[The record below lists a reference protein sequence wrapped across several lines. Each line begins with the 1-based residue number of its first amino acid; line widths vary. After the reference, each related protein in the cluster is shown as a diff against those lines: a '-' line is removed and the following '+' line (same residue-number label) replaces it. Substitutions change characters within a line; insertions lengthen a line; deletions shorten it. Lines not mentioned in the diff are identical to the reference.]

1 MCYNSLMTKTVFI
14 LSLAAA
20 LIVPTFGETLRLK
33 YQTTVDVLDDA
44 GKVVGQRKLKAGSAI
59 SLADPVA
66 PAAQSNRLA
75 PLDIAPILFK
85 TKRPASAV
93 LRAELRLADSYY
105 GHFETQRG
113 KVWSADVYVYDSD
126 WDDFELFTGYFGRN
140 TQLGKRLAAL
150 LQDGKNHRCTVK
162 VSFAK
167 DDIFDDL
174 LTIHDFEPL
183 P

>member
-1 MCYNSLMTKTVFI
+1 MCYNGFMTKAVFI
-14 LSLAAA
+14 LWLAATLVA
-20 LIVPTFGETLRLK
+20 PVFGETLRLK

-59 SLADPVA
+59 ALADPVA
-66 PAAQSNRLA
+66 PVAQSNRLA

-85 TKRPASAV
+85 TNRPASAV

-113 KVWSADVYVYDSD
+113 KVWSADVYVYDAD
-126 WDDFELFTGYFGRN
+126 WENFELFTGYFGRN

-167 DDIFDDL
+167 DEIFDDL
-174 LTIHDFEPL
+174 LMIHDFEPL